1 MDNTESHESKL
12 QTFEIMWLRK
22 VEGVTRMDRVR
33 NKQVRKALG
42 LEEVLHIC
50 SEGKANEL

>member
-1 MDNTESHESKL
+1 MDNTESHESKP

-22 VEGVTRMDRVR
+22 VKGVTRMDRVR